1 MKTPSTNFR
10 EVESDIRTNFKGAMA
25 YGDYL
30 HLDKILSAQEMRTD
44 EHDEMLFV
52 VIHQASE
59 LWLKLA
65 VHEVSAAIRLIDEGQ
80 FRRAFKVLARVKE
93 ILNQMKQ
100 SWSILAT
107 MTPVDYLK
115 FRDSLG
121 NASGFQ
127 SVGYRSLEFL
137 LGNKNAQAI
146 RVHKDRPS
154 CTARLEALLAKPS
167 LYDAAIAQLVRAGF
181 AIDPELASRD
191 PREPYQYNDSVEA
204 AWTKVYRFSDR
215 FYDLYELAE
224 TLVDLEDAF
233 QNWRFRHM
241 YTVQR
246 IIGFRRGTG
255 GSSGVGFLK
264 KALDTSFYPE
274 LLALRTNI

>member
-1 MKTPSTNFR
+1 MKSYPPNYR
-10 EVESDIRTNFKGAMA
+10 EVESEIRTDFKDKMA

-30 HLDKILSAQEMRTD
+30 HLDQVLSAQEMRTD
-44 EHDEMLFV
+44 QHDEMLFV

-65 VHEVSAAIRLIDEGQ
+65 GHEVAAAIRLIDEGK
-80 FRRAFKVLARVKE
+80 FRRSFRVLARVRE

-127 SVGYRSLEFL
+127 SVGYRALEFM
-137 LGNKNAQAI
+137 LGNKNPAAA
-146 RVHKDRPS
+146 RVHKDRPDDL
-154 CTARLEALLAKPS
+154 ARLQTLLGEPS
-167 LYDAAIAQLVRAGF
+167 LYDVSIRQLERAGF
-181 AIDPELASRD
+181 AIDADLSTRD
-191 PREPYQYNDSVEA
+191 LSEPYQHNASVEA

-215 FYDLYELAE
+215 FFDLFELAE
-224 TLVDLEDAF
+224 TLVDIEDAF

-255 GSSGVGFLK
+255 GSSGVGFLR

>member
-1 MKTPSTNFR
+1 VTVKPTDGNYQGNYR
-10 EVESDIRTNFKGAMA
+10 EVESEIRTDFKDTMV

-30 HLDKILSAQEMRTD
+30 HLDKVLSAQEMRTD

-65 VHEVSAAIRLIDEGQ
+65 GHEVAAAIRLIDEGEL
-80 FRRAFKVLARVKE
+80 RRAFRVLARVQE

-127 SVGYRSLEFL
+127 SVGYRALEFM
-137 LGNKNAQAI
+137 LGNKNAAAA
-146 RVHKDRPS
+146 RVHKDRPDDL
-154 CTARLEALLAKPS
+154 ARLEDLLTRPS
-167 LYDAAIAQLVRAGF
+167 LYDVSIRQLQRAGF
-181 AIDPELASRD
+181 SIDAELSTRD
-191 PREPYQYNDSVEA
+191 LSQPYEHNSSVEA

-215 FYDLYELAE
+215 FFDLYELAE
-224 TLVDLEDAF
+224 TLVDIEDAF

-241 YTVQR
+241 YTVCLLYTSPSPR
-246 IIGFRRGTG
+246 DRTRSRMP
-255 GSSGVGFLK
+255 SS
-264 KALDTSFYPE
+264 A
-274 LLALRTNI
+274 